1 MMLAMMIVL
10 PGKQVRAEE
19 HDYELFYWDWE
30 EGTGAEEIYEAY
42 AVFECRYCDDRFYVE
57 AEVTK
62 AGMESPTCTDSG
74 FTTYRAVVFFDGD
87 IYTDDYDEW
96 EAPTGHILTKTN
108 EKQATCTEA
117 GNSEY
122 YTCLNCGK
130 YIDEDA
136 TYCMDCLTKSTTKS
150 SGSSSSKKSS
160 SKTSSGNKCHY
171 KEGNTEV
178 CSNTCAPGSNFCS
191 YHKKLLE
198 DIYSNLTGK

>member
-1 MMLAMMIVL
+1 MKNFRLVFLVLGLVAMLSGCGSTNGEAA
-10 PGKQVRAEE
+10 QQTT
-19 HDYELFYWDWE
+19 EL
-30 EGTGAEEIYEAY
+30 THPVATEA
-42 AVFECRYCDDRFYVE
+42 A
-57 AEVTK
+57 AT
-62 AGMESPTCTDSG
+62 ESETAA
-74 FTTYRAVVFFDGD
+74 F
-87 IYTDDYDEW
+87 
-96 EAPTGHILTKTN
+96 
-108 EKQATCTEA
+108 A
-117 GNSEY
+117 GNSSDTVHFTNKFGTPQTICAHAGCDSTIASSGDTNCCTKHSA
-122 YTCLNCGK
+122 TCLNCGK

-150 SGSSSSKKSS
+150 SGRSSAKKSS